1 MADNSILT
9 PGGSGNECIN
19 PVNEQ
24 IDTSQFLKVD
34 YRLGEFE
41 SESDKQIARINL
53 GAAGI
58 NDVYDKTSAD
68 LKTLIEGCCSTL
80 ITSFSTNSEIFSPL
94 HVL

>member
-41 SESDKQIARINL
+41 RLS
-53 GAAGI
+53 
-58 NDVYDKTSAD
+58 
-68 LKTLIEGCCSTL
+68 LIH
-80 ITSFSTNSEIFSPL
+80 I
-94 HVL
+94 

>member
-34 YRLGEFE
+34 YRLG
-41 SESDKQIARINL
+41 SLRVSQINKL
-53 GAAGI
+53 
-58 NDVYDKTSAD
+58 
-68 LKTLIEGCCSTL
+68 LELILELLALMMSMIRL
-80 ITSFSTNSEIFSPL
+80 QQI
-94 HVL
+94 

>member
-68 LKTLIEGCCSTL
+68 LKTLEAVKT
-80 ITSFSTNSEIFSPL
+80 
-94 HVL
+94 

>member
-41 SESDKQIARINL
+41 DRK
-53 GAAGI
+53 
-58 NDVYDKTSAD
+58 
-68 LKTLIEGCCSTL
+68 STRL
-80 ITSFSTNSEIFSPL
+80 NSS
-94 HVL
+94 HSV

>member
-34 YRLGEFE
+34 YRLG
-41 SESDKQIARINL
+41 
-53 GAAGI
+53 
-58 NDVYDKTSAD
+58 V
-68 LKTLIEGCCSTL
+68 
-80 ITSFSTNSEIFSPL
+80 
-94 HVL
+94 